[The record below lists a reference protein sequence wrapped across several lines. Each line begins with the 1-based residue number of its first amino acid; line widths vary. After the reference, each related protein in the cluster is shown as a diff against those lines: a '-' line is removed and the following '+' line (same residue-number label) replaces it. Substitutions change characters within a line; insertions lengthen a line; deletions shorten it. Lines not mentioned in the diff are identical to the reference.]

1 MEGQFQ
7 VKKGLKIWPMLVA
20 VPLLVGVTL
29 LERTGLLPA
38 GGPLGGLLR
47 DVARELAAVPQSW

>member
-1 MEGQFQ
+1 
-7 VKKGLKIWPMLVA
+7 MLVA

-47 DVARELAAVPQSW
+47 DVARELPAVPQSL

>member
-1 MEGQFQ
+1 M
-7 VKKGLKIWPMLVA
+7 KKGLKIWPMLVA

-29 LERTGLLPA
+29 LERTGLLPV
-38 GGPLGGLLR
+38 GGPLGELLR